1 MSKQNLEDHVKR
13 INDIQ
18 TNYKFNNG
26 QELKAKH
33 SRNKQQQSKNGVLDD
48 QANEAA
54 DLPALVKSEQTAAA
68 QSNLQLSKLLN
79 NVRLNETTTV
89 SPTSLNTALT
99 NSQLSSFASLIDL
112 MKSNEIYRFQCL
124 CKAFGAHRTVESR
137 KAAIQLSCKYRFLI
151 LRNVRRCLD

>member
-1 MSKQNLEDHVKR
+1 MKR

-33 SRNKQQQSKNGVLDD
+33 SRNKQQQASKNAVLDD

-68 QSNLQLSKLLN
+68 QSTNLQLSKLLN

-137 KAAIQLSCKYRFLI
+137 KAAIQLSCK
-151 LRNVRRCLD
+151 